1 MKYIPASY
9 IPRRH
14 FSLLGVAR
22 ILPPFPLARRG
33 DDAGSPPS
41 PQPQTL
47 GPPRAH
53 GPPLSRSAPTF
64 PFSPWVPSS
73 WSPYSWCSQTVGP
86 LTGSGEVSDR
96 VGGRPGTE
104 RAGRRRAAEA
114 RRGANRAV
122 AQAHRG
128 AGSRRPGSAL
138 GPTAAIVLGCLD
150 LKACWAELQRKEDSA
165 PKTTPPTLR

>member
-1 MKYIPASY
+1 MEGCVPRFFAALLFCDYLALFSLLPGTQGLSDTRDPLPPCLKYIPASY

-41 PQPQTL
+41 PQPQTP

-96 VGGRPGTE
+96 VGGRLGTE
-104 RAGRRRAAEA
+104 KGREA
-114 RRGANRAV
+114 QG
-122 AQAHRG
+122 G
-128 AGSRRPGSAL
+128 
-138 GPTAAIVLGCLD
+138 
-150 LKACWAELQRKEDSA
+150 
-165 PKTTPPTLR
+165 